1 MIGEGWQ
8 ALPGVIVL
16 ADGLLLFSQR
26 VPSGDVTCSS
36 GCIGPSVSV
45 DDEVCV
51 CDSFVILCSK

>member
-1 MIGEGWQ
+1 MIEEGWQ

-26 VPSGDVTCSS
+26 APSGDSPCLS
-36 GCIGPSVSV
+36 GCIGPSVPV

-51 CDSFVILCSK
+51 